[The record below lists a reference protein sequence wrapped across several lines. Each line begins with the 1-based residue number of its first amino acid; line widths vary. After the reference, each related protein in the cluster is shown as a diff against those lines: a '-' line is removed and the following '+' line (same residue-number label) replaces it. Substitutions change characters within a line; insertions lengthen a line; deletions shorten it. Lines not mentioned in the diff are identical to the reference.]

1 MTKKRNWG
9 TSNPFSEGHRN
20 CLPGNYCLFDID
32 GFLLD
37 DSGNPC
43 SIYEGKF
50 KIDTKNNFNFID
62 NFFDRKN
69 IQATYLRIVSYKI
82 KVWICEES
90 TNSWWELE
98 NSELKKS
105 ENPNLDLF
113 DTSDRIYVEDIIKDR
128 HKISGVFIRTE
139 GEKPCSMETFADY
152 VSEALNVQKILV
164 NDIHEEGSIFFKNG
178 DKTIKGKILESY
190 SGDWNKEWEE
200 LDIV

>member
-1 MTKKRNWG
+1 MVKKRNWG
-9 TSNPFSEGHRN
+9 ISNSFSEGHRN

-50 KIDTKNNFNFID
+50 KMDTKDNFNFID
-62 NFFDRKN
+62 DFFDRKN

-105 ENPNLDLF
+105 KNPNLDLF

-139 GEKPCSMETFADY
+139 GEKPCSMEPFADY

-178 DKTIKGKILESY
+178 DKTIKGEILESY

-200 LDIV
+200 LDII